1 MTTIHL
7 GTAPVGTRVQDEFL
21 VVERD
26 ERTQANG
33 DPFVVLTLGNSTG
46 RLPTAPIWA
55 EQLSW
60 IEGIE
65 PGVVAQ
71 VVGQVAIY
79 SRTNRR
85 QVQLT
90 APVRRV
96 SSELVRWDAFLPRI
110 DVDVVR
116 LWDRIDRM
124 RGEMES
130 STLRGVVDLFYADDA
145 FRVEF
150 ERAPAT
156 ANGHHAATGGL
167 LLHVWEV
174 AAIGRLIARTVQAHV
189 DLVVAGALLHD
200 IGAADASVATPT
212 GFHQTERGRLLG
224 PGLLASAAL
233 DERLRASDAVTLS
246 GAQHLELQHLLLSA
260 HAGTPGSVTPMTVE
274 SDIVRQSNEASVRAN
289 VLAGALADDR
299 LFDGTDDPVSTRV
312 VAQVGARVWRRR
324 HDW

>member
-1 MTTIHL
+1 VTTVDL

-21 VVERD
+21 VLERD
-26 ERTQANG
+26 DRTQANG
-33 DPFVVLTLGNSTG
+33 DPFVILTLGNATG

-71 VVGQVAIY
+71 VVGQVAVY

-90 APVRRV
+90 APMRRV
-96 SSELVRWDAFLPRI
+96 SSELVQWDAFLPRI
-110 DVDVVR
+110 SVDVVR

-124 RGEMES
+124 RSEMES
-130 STLRGVVDLFYADDA
+130 TTLRAVVDLFFADDA

-156 ANGHHAATGGL
+156 VDGHHAARGGL

-174 AAIGRLIARTVQAHV
+174 AAIGRQIARTVQAHV

-200 IGAADASVATPT
+200 VGAVEASAASPF
-212 GFHQTERGRLLG
+212 GFRQTERGRLLG

-233 DERLRASDAVTLS
+233 DERLRSSSTVMLSD
-246 GAQHLELQHLLLSA
+246 AQHLELEHLLLSA
-260 HAGTPGSVTPMTVE
+260 HAGTPGSVATMTVE
-274 SDIVRQSNEASVRAN
+274 SDIVRQSHEASARAN
-289 VLAGALADDR
+289 VLAVALADDR
-299 LFDGTDDPVSTRV
+299 LFDGTDPVSSRLVARV
-312 VAQVGARVWRRR
+312 GGRVWRRA
-324 HDW
+324 HEW